1 MAEGDKIKY
10 SDLIQPDD
18 SFEKIIKQLEELNSS
33 YGVTVNA
40 IRAGATKIVTALKN
54 VSGATVEGRKAIND
68 AAESA
73 VKLKTAHDAVAGSYD
88 KINADLKDSIELWKS
103 LSAEERNNAN
113 FGKQLASEIKDL
125 KAQLTELNAQLKI
138 QVPIMTEV
146 EKAQKKLTYVQSDEF
161 KELLRLKQEIAN
173 VIKARKQELSGVST
187 LEKAQ
192 KKLTDAQSEANVTLK
207 TLAIQTKQANKEA
220 ELTARVNATQKGS
233 YDNLAAT
240 YELLKFKLNAMGTA
254 QRQAGGEAGE
264 LEKRLKDVYQ
274 QMSLLQKQTGKHT
287 LDVGNYGKVWS
298 GVGFSVQQV
307 VRELPTLA
315 QGSLIF
321 FRAIANNIPILIDDI
336 QRLRA
341 ENKVAIAQG
350 KPTTSVIKQIVS
362 SLFSWQSAIVVGLTL
377 LASHG
382 DKVVE
387 WAKDLISG
395 KEAATSMADMLKAL
409 NEELGK
415 GAHTYG
421 DNVVKLNELREGY
434 SRLKTDLEKRA
445 FIKEHNSELE
455 AMGLYVDNVNE
466 ADLLFVDQTDAV
478 IKALALRAKAAAAS
492 NVAAKKYTEAFQKQV
507 EIEQALAEG
516 PSWWDRVKSRFFGY
530 SFTEQKLGQKPGSLS
545 QAKSIAGT
553 AEDKD
558 ILEEEAKAFDDL
570 AEKLRKEM
578 ADVLGSLNIR
588 TTLKTPKGRQA
599 GGDADLTERIYKMRL
614 DMAKKYE
621 ASQTELEINEFEKRK
636 KTAQDKYN
644 AEVRA
649 LRDKQRLLNKYLND
663 EEDRYEELSEEE
675 KRIAINTYEKITN
688 TIANYEEKR
697 TRDLEKIETEKQIK
711 LLEIQNTGLNWRI
724 QASIAGTEAEYE
736 LQKRALE
743 NQKKI
748 ALLQNSLLPPEQRQD
763 ESAIRNAFSAKE
775 GALYSNYSLTK
786 LDQQQAVAKA
796 EFKLTEATEKEKSK
810 FILNQE
816 KDRLNKQIALAEAGS
831 LKWTKEQIDAAKLA
845 VQGIDKEPSDLDNI
859 ILQIGKKGLGN
870 TLLESLGF
878 NEKAIS
884 AVNSFSDII
893 IDNITAI
900 MEAEIEAAEKAVEL
914 AEERVAAA
922 QKAYDAEVEARNNGY
937 ANNVAT
943 AKKELDQEK
952 KNQRQKQK
960 MLEDAQ
966 RRQEAV
972 DTITQAS
979 SLITASANI
988 WSSFSKLGPF
998 GPALAAAAIATMWG
1012 SFTAAK
1018 IKARQVT
1025 AQTEEYGEGGLEILD
1040 GGSHASGNDIDLG
1053 VNNRRNRRMKA
1064 EGGEALAIIN
1074 RKNTKRYKKILPE
1087 VIDSLNKGVFEDR
1100 YLNAFSASENA
1111 NVIVNNTS
1119 SLDLSKIERDV
1130 QAIKS
1135 QNEMRFFVTPEGHTV
1150 IIHKNIKRIIKN

>member
-103 LSAEERNNAN
+103 LSAEERNSAN

-220 ELTARVNATQKGS
+220 ELTARINATQKGS

-254 QRQAGGEAGE
+254 QRQAGGEAEE
-264 LEKRLKDVYQ
+264 LEKKLKDVYQ

-336 QRLRA
+336 QRLQA
-341 ENKVAIAQG
+341 ENKAAMAQG

-362 SLFSWQSAIVVGLTL
+362 SLISWQSAIVIGLTL

-382 DKVVE
+382 DKVVD
-387 WAKDLISG
+387 WAKDLIFG

-434 SRLKTDLEKRA
+434 NRLKTDLEKRA
-445 FIKEHNSELE
+445 YIKEHNSELE
-455 AMGLYVDNVNE
+455 AMGLYVDSVNE

-516 PSWWDRVKSRFFGY
+516 PSWWDKLKSKFFGY
-530 SFTEQKLGQKPGSLS
+530 SFAEQKLGQKPGSMS

-578 ADVLGSLNIR
+578 ADILGSLNIR

-688 TIANYEEKR
+688 TIANYEEKLA
-697 TRDLEKIETEKQIK
+697 RDLEKIETEKQIK

-763 ESAIRNAFSAKE
+763 ESAILNAFSAKE
-775 GALYSNYSLTK
+775 GTLYANYSLTK

-796 EFKLTEATEKEKSK
+796 EFELTEATEKEKSK

-816 KDRLNKQIALAEAGS
+816 KVRLNKQIALAEAGS

-845 VQGIDKEPSDLDNI
+845 VQGIDKELSDLDNI

-960 MLEDAQ
+960 ILEDAQ

-972 DTITQAS
+972 NTITQAS

-988 WSSFSKLGPF
+988 WSSFSSLGPF
-998 GPALAAAAIATMWG
+998 GPALAVAAIAAMWG
-1012 SFTAAK
+1012 SFAAAK
-1018 IKARQVT
+1018 VKARQVT

-1053 VNNRRNRRMKA
+1053 VNNKRNKRMKA

-1119 SLDLSKIERDV
+1119 NLDLSKIERDV